1 MCGIVGLLPSVDMSS
16 EALTAITCSMSES
29 LLHRGPDSSGVW
41 VDDSAHIA
49 IGHRRLSILD
59 LSSAGHQPMH
69 SACGRYVIV
78 FNGEIYNHLELRQQ
92 LEDVTRQ
99 TAEWRGHSDTET
111 LLAGFS
117 QWGVEETLRRSVGMF
132 AIALWDR
139 HERNLFLARDRMGE
153 KPLYYGWCDNGFVF
167 GSELKAIR
175 KYPGFSNDVS
185 RNALSLYL
193 RHCYVPAP
201 HTIYQGIY
209 KLEPG
214 CLLSISLSASI
225 QVPADVPRAPC
236 NYSGLE
242 IHRYWSLHEQVMS
255 GQSSS
260 PKDEK
265 ESLASLESI
274 LKDSIQLQSVADVP
288 LGAFLSGGVDSS
300 LIVALMQ
307 SQTSRSVKTFTIGFE
322 EAGYNEAGYAKAVA
336 EHLKTE
342 HTELYLSAQQAMDVI
357 PLLPHLYDEPFAD
370 SSQIPTYLIAQLA
383 QQSVTVALTGDG
395 GDELFGGYNRYLW
408 GPKIW
413 KKLSLLPYGV
423 RQKVIHGIVN
433 LSGMFGVDQQG
444 INRLLPKHLQV
455 ALLGE
460 KLEKLGHRL
469 EFLKNIDDLYYSLVS
484 EWRSPEDIVINGKE
498 PGTLLTNKS
507 EWPNLQA
514 PEHQMMYLDAMTYLP
529 DNILCKVDRAAMG
542 VSLETRIPF
551 LDHRMVE
558 LAWSMPLDMKIR
570 NGQGKWALRQ
580 ILYKYVP
587 SELIERPKQ
596 GFSIPLGEWL
606 RRPLRDWAENLLDP
620 VRLEEEGFF
629 RHELIH
635 KKWTEHLSGKRNWEH
650 QLWSVLMF
658 QAWLE
663 SQQKTN

>member
-1 MCGIVGLLPSVDMSS
+1 MCGITGIFGNPQHLEFEHSVQRMTD
-16 EALTAITCSMSES
+16 S
-29 LLHRGPDSSGVW
+29 LHHRGPDDSGIW
-41 VDDSAHIA
+41 VNEESHIA
-49 IGHRRLSILD
+49 LGHRRLSVLD
-59 LSSAGHQPMH
+59 LSPAGHQPMQ
-69 SACGRYVIV
+69 SSCGRYVIV

-92 LEDVTRQ
+92 LEAVNQQPT
-99 TAEWRGHSDTET
+99 EWRGHSDTET

-117 QWGVEETLRRSVGMF
+117 QWGVEGTLRRSVGMF
-132 AIALWDR
+132 AIALWDKD
-139 HERNLFLARDRMGE
+139 ERNLYLARDRMGE
-153 KPLYYGWCDNGFVF
+153 KPLYYGWCNGAFIF
-167 GSELKAIR
+167 GSELKAL
-175 KYPGFSNDVS
+175 KQCPDFSNAVS
-185 RNALSLYL
+185 RDALSLYL

-201 HTIYQGIY
+201 YTIYQDIY

-214 CLLSISLSASI
+214 CLLCISLPATAKAPLDTPSAS
-225 QVPADVPRAPC
+225 C

-242 IHRYWSLHEQVMS
+242 IYRYWSLHEKVMD

-260 PKDEK
+260 SKDEK

-307 SQTSRSVKTFTIGFE
+307 SQTSRPVKTFTIGFE

-342 HTELYLSAQQAMDVI
+342 HTELYLSAHQAMDVI
-357 PLLPHLYDEPFAD
+357 PLLPQMYDEPFAD
-370 SSQIPTYLIAQLA
+370 SSQIPTYLIAQMA
-383 QQSVTVALTGDG
+383 KQNVTVALSGDA

-413 KKLSLLPYGV
+413 KKISLLPYGV
-423 RQKVIHGIVN
+423 RQKVIHGLVN
-433 LSGMFGVDQQG
+433 LSGMFGADQQG

-455 ALLGE
+455 VLLGE

-469 EFLKNIDDLYYSLVS
+469 EFVKNIDDLYYSLVS

-529 DNILCKVDRAAMG
+529 DDILCKVDRAAMS
-542 VSLETRIPF
+542 VSLETRMPM
-551 LDHRMVE
+551 LDHRVIE
-558 LAWSMPLDMKIR
+558 EAWAMPLNMKIR

-580 ILYKYVP
+580 ILYKYIP
-587 SELIERPKQ
+587 RELIERPKQ

-606 RRPLRDWAENLLDP
+606 WGPLRDWAENLLDP
-620 VRLEEEGFF
+620 DRLQREGFF
-629 RHELIH
+629 RHELIQ
-635 KKWTEHLSGKRNWEH
+635 KKWIEHLSRKRNWQN
-650 QLWSVLMF
+650 QLWTVLMF
-658 QAWLE
+658 QAWLD
-663 SQQKTN
+663 SQQGIN